1 MNTQPSPGR
10 ALDPEKL
17 LRRLEKR
24 LAKSEFRRTEL
35 EELMDGSQAFQ
46 RRVITDIEAAK
57 AKIEQLYAS
66 LEIEQIRTEQ
76 LLRSIM
82 PESIAEELK
91 ANGKV
96 RPRQV
101 ESATVMFTDF
111 VDFTK
116 STEAMDP
123 VALVGMLDRYYGA
136 FDEISAKHGVEKV
149 KTIGDAY
156 MTVAGDL
163 NDSDEIDHVAA
174 TCAAAVEIMDYVS
187 GRLDQTEADEIAGWA
202 LRIGIHTGPISTG
215 VVGTKRLSFDIWG
228 DTVNTAARMVSACAP
243 NTILLSAASE
253 KLFDQ
258 PHRVEQ
264 HGDIQAKGKGTL
276 KAYRLRTS

>member
-1 MNTQPSPGR
+1 MTRQTSPGR
-10 ALDPEKL
+10 AIDPEKL

-46 RRVITDIEAAK
+46 RRVISDIEAAK
-57 AKIEQLYAS
+57 AKIEHLYAS
-66 LEIEQIRTEQ
+66 LEIEQGRTEQ

-91 ANGKV
+91 INGKV

-123 VALVGMLDRYYGA
+123 VVLVGMLDRYYGA
-136 FDEISAKHGVEKV
+136 FDEIAAKHGVEKV

-163 NDSDEIDHVAA
+163 NDSGDIDHVAA

-187 GRLDQTEADEIAGWA
+187 GRLEQTEADEFAGWA
-202 LRIGIHTGPISTG
+202 VRIGIHTGPISTG

-228 DTVNTAARMVSACAP
+228 DTVNTASRMVSACAP
-243 NTILLSAASE
+243 NTILLSAVSAD
-253 KLFDQ
+253 LFDQ
-258 PHRVEQ
+258 PQRVEQ

-276 KAYRLRTS
+276 QAFRLKTS